1 MHIKRRFRLPCRRQ
15 SSSLFGLCQ
24 SSQYCAQPDDDHH
37 NDDDDDDDDDAQN
50 YYQIQSNFLDFV
62 E

>member
-24 SSQYCAQPDDDHH
+24 SSQYCAQPDDD
-37 NDDDDDDDDDAQN
+37 DFYDDDDAQN
-50 YYQIQSNFLDFV
+50 YYQIQSNFLDFL